1 MKNKVCCIL
10 LTLFMVMLSTGQA
23 LAGGIT
29 PYASEEIHS
38 ATVSISAKK
47 RVTYNVVVKD
57 PSYKVHVN
65 YCDLYRKTG
74 TNTWEFVASMDDA
87 IPSDTTGD
95 MLVASDVSKYITK
108 SGTYRVRACYTVGKF
123 TVSRYLNE
131 RTFD

>member
-1 MKNKVCCIL
+1 ML
-10 LTLFMVMLSTGQA
+10 LIVANYAAASGL
-23 LAGGIT
+23 I
-29 PYASEEIHS
+29 PYASEEIHE
-38 ATVSISAKK
+38 ATVALSARK
-47 RVTYNVVVKD
+47 RVTFDVVVKKQ
-57 PSYKVHVN
+57 SYKVHVN
-65 YCDLYRKTG
+65 YCDLYRKAG

>member
-1 MKNKVCCIL
+1 MRKIKIGLIISLML
-10 LTLFMVMLSTGQA
+10 LIVANYAAASGL
-23 LAGGIT
+23 I

-65 YCDLYRKTG
+65 YCDLYRKAG

-108 SGTYRVRACYTVGKF
+108 SGTYRVRACYTVGKS
-123 TVSRYLNE
+123 TVSRYSNE

>member
-1 MKNKVCCIL
+1 MKKAKWIVVISILMVLFAQQVCANG
-10 LTLFMVMLSTGQA
+10 FV
-23 LAGGIT
+23 
-29 PYASEEIHS
+29 PFASEEIYS

-47 RVTYNVVVKD
+47 RVTYNVVVTN

-65 YCDLYRKTG
+65 YCDLYRKAG

-95 MLVASDVSKYITK
+95 MLVASDISGYITK
-108 SGTYRVRACYTVGKF
+108 SGTYRVRACYTVGKS
-123 TVSRYLNE
+123 TVSRYSNE

>member
-1 MKNKVCCIL
+1 MKKAKWIAVISILMVLFAQQVCANG
-10 LTLFMVMLSTGQA
+10 FV
-23 LAGGIT
+23 
-29 PYASEEIHS
+29 PFASEEIYS

-47 RVTYNVVVKD
+47 RVTYNVVVTN

-65 YCDLYRKTG
+65 YCDLYRKAG

-108 SGTYRVRACYTVGKF
+108 SGTYRVRACYTVGKS

>member
-1 MKNKVCCIL
+1 MKKAKWIVVISILMVQFAQQVCANGFVPFAC
-10 LTLFMVMLSTGQA
+10 
-23 LAGGIT
+23 
-29 PYASEEIHS
+29 EEIYS

-47 RVTYNVVVKD
+47 RVTYNVVVTN

-65 YCDLYRKTG
+65 YCDLYRKAG

-108 SGTYRVRACYTVGKF
+108 SGTYRVRACYTVGKS
-123 TVSRYLNE
+123 TVSRYSNE

>member
-1 MKNKVCCIL
+1 MRKIKIGLIISLML
-10 LTLFMVMLSTGQA
+10 LIVANYAAASGL
-23 LAGGIT
+23 I
-29 PYASEEIHS
+29 PYASEEIHE
-38 ATVSISAKK
+38 ATVALSARK
-47 RVTYNVVVKD
+47 RVTFDVVVKKQ
-57 PSYKVHVN
+57 SYKVHVN
-65 YCDLYRKTG
+65 YCDLYRKAG
-74 TNTWEFVASMDDA
+74 TDTWEFVASMDDA

>member
-1 MKNKVCCIL
+1 MKNKACCNL

-29 PYASEEIHS
+29 PYASEEIHE
-38 ATVSISAKK
+38 ATVALSARK
-47 RVTYNVVVKD
+47 RVTFDVVVKKQ
-57 PSYKVHVN
+57 SYKVHVN
-65 YCDLYRKTG
+65 YCDLYRKAG

-108 SGTYRVRACYTVGKF
+108 SGTYRVRACYTVGKS
-123 TVSRYLNE
+123 TVSRYSNE

>member
-1 MKNKVCCIL
+1 MRKIKIGLIISLML
-10 LTLFMVMLSTGQA
+10 LIVANYAAASGL
-23 LAGGIT
+23 I
-29 PYASEEIHS
+29 PYASEEIHE
-38 ATVSISAKK
+38 ATVALSARK
-47 RVTYNVVVKD
+47 RVTFDVVVKKQ
-57 PSYKVHVN
+57 SYKVHVN
-65 YCDLYRKTG
+65 YCDLYRKAG

-123 TVSRYLNE
+123 TVSRYSNE

>member
-1 MKNKVCCIL
+1 MKKAKWIVVISILMVLFAQQVCANG
-10 LTLFMVMLSTGQA
+10 FV
-23 LAGGIT
+23 
-29 PYASEEIHS
+29 PFASEEIYS

-47 RVTYNVVVKD
+47 RVTYNVVVTN

-65 YCDLYRKTG
+65 YCDLYRKAG

-95 MLVASDVSKYITK
+95 MLVASDVFKYITK
-108 SGTYRVRACYTVGKF
+108 SGTYRVRACYTVGKS
-123 TVSRYLNE
+123 TVSRYSNE

>member
-1 MKNKVCCIL
+1 MRKIKIGLIISLML
-10 LTLFMVMLSTGQA
+10 LIVANYAAASGL
-23 LAGGIT
+23 I
-29 PYASEEIHS
+29 PYASEEIHK
-38 ATVSISAKK
+38 ATVALSARK
-47 RVTYNVVVKD
+47 RVTFDVVVKKQ
-57 PSYKVHVN
+57 SYKVHVN
-65 YCDLYRKTG
+65 YCDLYRKAG

-123 TVSRYLNE
+123 TVSRYSNE

>member
-1 MKNKVCCIL
+1 MKNKACCIL

-65 YCDLYRKTG
+65 YCDL
-74 TNTWEFVASMDDA
+74 VASMDDA

-95 MLVASDVSKYITK
+95 MLVASDVSGYITE
-108 SGTYRVRACYTVGKF
+108 SGTYRVRACYTVGKS
-123 TVSRYLNE
+123 TVSRYSNE

>member
-1 MKNKVCCIL
+1 MRKIKIGLIISLML
-10 LTLFMVMLSTGQA
+10 LIVANYAAASGL
-23 LAGGIT
+23 I
-29 PYASEEIHS
+29 PYASEEIHE
-38 ATVSISAKK
+38 ATVALSARK
-47 RVTYNVVVKD
+47 RVTFDVVVKKQ
-57 PSYKVHVN
+57 SYKVHVN
-65 YCDLYRKTG
+65 YCDLYRKAG